1 MKIDLTRWPIDALVI
16 GFLLLVLVGTFALAF
31 AWIDDDGSGAPEEP
45 VASET
50 PGGETPEPGG
60 EVQVTMHDNSFDPN
74 AITVTAGAT
83 ANFAVVNEG
92 SAIHNMR
99 IAGADNEYDTDDDAV
114 TDPEVVPGGDEA
126 TLSWDVPAEAGSVDF
141 RCDFHPTE
149 MTGTVTVE

>member
-1 MKIDLTRWPIDALVI
+1 
-16 GFLLLVLVGTFALAF
+16 
-31 AWIDDDGSGAPEEP
+31 
-45 VASET
+45 
-50 PGGETPEPGG
+50 
-60 EVQVTMHDNSFDPN
+60 
-74 AITVTAGAT
+74 
-83 ANFAVVNEG
+83 
-92 SAIHNMR
+92 MR